1 MIISSIDNTKI
12 EIEDKT
18 RDYIINF
25 ILNGQE
31 RINERINKETK
42 MQEKASY
49 CLNCPTKPC
58 RTGCPLGN
66 DIPSFIKKIKA
77 PRASARGA
85 FSLL

>member
-31 RINERINKETK
+31 RINERINKE
-42 MQEKASY
+42 
-49 CLNCPTKPC
+49 
-58 RTGCPLGN
+58 
-66 DIPSFIKKIKA
+66 KIRKY
-77 PRASARGA
+77 
-85 FSLL
+85 FHIF